1 MPTALWITGKN
12 MSALRPEE
20 LPAGNDLVEVE
31 TLFSGISRGTES
43 LVFLGAVPE
52 SERER
57 MRCPNQAGD
66 FPFPVK
72 YGYSNVGRIKTG
84 PRAGEIAFCLF
95 PHQDRFAVPDTDLV
109 TLPANLP
116 PARAVLAA
124 NMETALNIV
133 WDARAAPGDRIA
145 VIGAGV
151 VGALCAWLCHRI
163 PGAEVTLADVNAA
176 RRVLAERL
184 AVPFASRP
192 PADCDIAIHASASE
206 AGLQSALD
214 CAGRE
219 ARIVEASWYGDRR
232 AELSLGANFHA
243 GRLKL
248 VSSQVGSIPAARAA
262 RWDFRRRLSK
272 ALDLLAS
279 DQSLDALISGTSEF
293 AMLDRDYSKILADPA
308 TLCHRISYPQAS
320 EGH

>member
-12 MSALRPEE
+12 MSALQPEE

-72 YGYSNVGRIKTG
+72 YGYSNVGRIKSG
-84 PRAGEIAFCLF
+84 PRAGEIVFCLF

-163 PGAEVTLADVNAA
+163 PGSEVTLVDVNAA
-176 RRVLAERL
+176 RRVLAEQL

-219 ARIVEASWYGDRR
+219 ARIVEASWYGDRGV
-232 AELSLGANFHA
+232 ELSLGANFHA

-248 VSSQVGSIPAARAA
+248 VSSQVGSIPTERAA

-293 AMLDRDYSKILADPA
+293 ATLDRDYAKILADPA

-320 EGH
+320 KGH